1 MKPAGIHTGRD
12 DFSLVSTELPITAV
26 LMIGFLTGA
35 GDHEFGLGQ
44 GLFLG
49 LNPAAD
55 GIGLIDLFSIAT
67 SGHQSSQL
75 LPTQGVAGEDKGKT
89 QSLTDQSTH
98 KTGIGV
104 VSMDPVD
111 RPTWLREVL
120 HQLVGQIF
128 QMGPKQLLAEIT
140 LGSKWKSKNARARGN
155 GLNRLAVGH
164 IHPTVMDQT
173 GDHVDLLNLGALSQ
187 AANQIEHIQRL
198 ATGIGI
204 TTELKITG
212 PEQTVK
218 MQMQQTNPQILSSKK
233 LRSDMPMPQ
242 TVSKRIPGS
251 ESEKKVMDQSA

>member
-1 MKPAGIHTGRD
+1 MKPACINTGRN
-12 DFSLVSTELPITAV
+12 DFRLVSAELPITAV

-75 LPTQGVAGEDKGKT
+75 LPTQGVAGEDQGKT

-98 KTGIGV
+98 KTGIGIV
-104 VSMDPVD
+104 GMNPVD
-111 RPTWLREVL
+111 RLTCLRKVL

-155 GLNRLAVGH
+155 GLNRLAVSH
-164 IHPTVMDQT
+164 IHSTVLNQP
-173 GDHVDLLNLGALSQ
+173 GDHIDLLNLGALSQ
-187 AANQIEHIQRL
+187 AANQIEYVQRL
-198 ATGIGI
+198 ATGVGI

-218 MQMQQTNPQILSSKK
+218 MQMQQTNPQIQSSKNSAA
-233 LRSDMPMPQ
+233 RCQ
-242 TVSKRIPGS
+242 WHKRCLKGFQAQNL
-251 ESEKKVMDQSA
+251 KKRL